1 MSPGRI
7 YILPTSSW
15 AWILAVLLAMWYAAV
30 SQTNS
35 AAYLLMFFLG
45 SLVMV
50 TAVHAH
56 YALAGVTLRVGRIEP
71 VFAGEL
77 ARVPVEV
84 LNLTPREKVDL
95 AVAPNGRVFKE
106 TSYSRVP
113 NVAAS
118 GAEGVEILLPGE
130 VRGRLVLRRLALTT
144 DYPMGFFRS
153 WKYEATDAAGLVYP
167 KPQGTLPLPL
177 GASVTAD
184 TVAGREVAEKIS
196 WGCAPT
202 RRARASVT
210 LTGVRWRAANRIS
223 SSNFPGRAPA
233 ASGWSGRTRPPC
245 GTPKPAWRKISR
257 WIVDAEPA
265 GYAYGLRL
273 PGFEAEPVPRHG
285 SLSSLSDC
293 ARPVRPGRR
302 PVTPGSSVRS

>member
-15 AWILAVLLAMWYAAV
+15 AWVLAVLLAMWYAAV

-56 YALAGVTLRVGRIEP
+56 YALAGVGLRVGRIEP

-77 ARVPVEV
+77 ARIPVEV

-95 AVAPNGRVFKE
+95 AVAPSGRVFKE
-106 TSYSRVP
+106 ASHARVA

-118 GAEGVEILLPGE
+118 GAEGVEMLLPSK
-130 VRGRLVLRRLALTT
+130 VRGQLSLRRLALTT

-153 WKYEATDAAGLVYP
+153 WKYEATDAACLVYP
-167 KPQGTLPLPL
+167 RPEGTLPLPL

-184 TVAGREVAEKIS
+184 TVAGQGGGGEDFMGVRAYQIGESQRHVDWRAVARGQPYLIKQFS
-196 WGCAPT
+196 GAGT
-202 RRARASVT
+202 RRVWLDWADTAILPNVESRLAQ
-210 LTGVRWRAANRIS
+210 
-223 SSNFPGRAPA
+223 
-233 ASGWSGRTRPPC
+233 
-245 GTPKPAWRKISR
+245 ISR
-257 WIVDAEPA
+257 WIVEAEPA
-265 GYAYGLRL
+265 GYAYGLQL
-273 PGFEAEPVPRHG
+273 PGFEAEP
-285 SLSSLSDC
+285 
-293 ARPVRPGRR
+293 ARGMSHYHRCLAALALFDPDAAQ
-302 PVTPGSSVRS
+302 

>member
-15 AWILAVLLAMWYAAV
+15 AWILAVLMAMWYAAI

-56 YALAGVTLRVGRIEP
+56 YALAGVGLRVGRIEP

-77 ARVPVEV
+77 ARIPVEV

-106 TSYSRVP
+106 ASHLRVP

-118 GAEGVEILLPGE
+118 GAEGVELLLPGE

-167 KPQGTLPLPL
+167 KPAGTMPLPL

-184 TVAGREVAEKIS
+184 TVAGSGGGGEDFMGVRAYQTGESQRHVDWRAVARGQPYLIKQFS
-196 WGCAPT
+196 GAGT
-202 RRARASVT
+202 RRVWLEWTDTAALRDPEARLAQ
-210 LTGVRWRAANRIS
+210 
-223 SSNFPGRAPA
+223 
-233 ASGWSGRTRPPC
+233 
-245 GTPKPAWRKISR
+245 ISR

-273 PGFEAEPVPRHG
+273 PGFEAEP
-285 SLSSLSDC
+285 
-293 ARPVRPGRR
+293 ARGTGHYHHCLTALALFDPDAAR
-302 PVTPGSSVRS
+302 

>member
-1 MSPGRI
+1 MSPGRT

-15 AWILAVLLAMWYAAV
+15 AWILAVLLAMWWAAI

-56 YALAGVTLRVGRIEP
+56 YALAGVGLRVGRIEP

-77 ARVPVEV
+77 ARIPVEV

-95 AVAPNGRVFKE
+95 ALAPNGRVFNE
-106 TSYSRVP
+106 ASHARVP

-118 GAEGVEILLPGE
+118 GAEGVELLLPGE

-167 KPQGTLPLPL
+167 RPAGKLPLPL

-184 TVAGREVAEKIS
+184 TVAGQGGGGEDFMGVRAYQAGESQRHVDWRAVARGQPYLIKQFS
-196 WGCAPT
+196 GAGT
-202 RRARASVT
+202 RRVWLDWTDTTVLRDTEARLAQ
-210 LTGVRWRAANRIS
+210 
-223 SSNFPGRAPA
+223 
-233 ASGWSGRTRPPC
+233 
-245 GTPKPAWRKISR
+245 ISR

-273 PGFEAEPVPRHG
+273 PGFEAEP
-285 SLSSLSDC
+285 
-293 ARPVRPGRR
+293 ARGTGHYHRCLAALALFDPDAAW
-302 PVTPGSSVRS
+302 